1 VTLPPHRHTDSVF
14 VVHIYHYHIAYVPS
28 IVGVVVVIGT
38 LAVCA
43 RIDSPFVESTSAST
57 FLFPHYIHFQT
68 MNYTTAEH
76 EAHQQRGRKSMA
88 LGAPESLQNPSRSFD
103 SPNVLPKL
111 HGQKSQIFVEQCQ
124 EFLKTMTT
132 CLDHFSLGRLHTEYL
147 CARR

>member
-1 VTLPPHRHTDSVF
+1 VTLPPHHHTDSVF

-76 EAHQQRGRKSMA
+76 KAHQQRGRKSMA
-88 LGAPESLQNPSRSFD
+88 LWAPESLQNPSRSFD
-103 SPNVLPKL
+103 FPNVLAQASWPEIPDFCGGL
-111 HGQKSQIFVEQCQ
+111 PRVSQNRGDVP
-124 EFLKTMTT
+124 
-132 CLDHFSLGRLHTEYL
+132 
-147 CARR
+147 